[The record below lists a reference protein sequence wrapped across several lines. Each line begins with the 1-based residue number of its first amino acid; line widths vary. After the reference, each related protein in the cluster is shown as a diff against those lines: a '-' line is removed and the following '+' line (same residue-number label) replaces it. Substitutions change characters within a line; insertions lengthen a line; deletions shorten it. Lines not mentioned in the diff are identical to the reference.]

1 MTCGDIK
8 RRNFS
13 IRSLLTMMTTLN
25 QRNIVAL
32 LTMHA

>member
-13 IRSLLTMMTTLN
+13 IRSLLTVVTTLN
-25 QRNIVAL
+25 QCNIVAL